1 MAIRSRMKCEAAMP
15 IKDQKLKIWHEL
27 TGINEK
33 NSNAQVS
40 SFSDQELTAKSEGLY
55 QWNQ

>member
-15 IKDQKLKIWHEL
+15 IKDQKLKIWREL

-40 SFSDQELTAKSEGLY
+40 SFSD
-55 QWNQ
+55 